1 MEQASTLP
9 KSPRVS
15 ILIPCYQQARFLPE
29 ALDSV
34 LHQDF
39 QDLEVIASDD
49 ASSDNTFSILQDYAA
64 RDIRI
69 RIFRQSTNLGMVENW
84 NFCLRQAQGE
94 AVKLMGGDDR
104 LDRSDCL
111 SRQWHRLQAPRVALA
126 ASARNVIDESSSNIE
141 ALINLPFGVFSQDEI
156 IPKMLEHQ
164 DNLIGEPV
172 CCLFRR
178 THATRGFHPDYL
190 QNTDIEMWFHIL
202 RFGGL
207 AYDAEPLV
215 AFRRH
220 PDQNTNI
227 HNKSGLSLE
236 EHRFLMLRES
246 LEPRV
251 PLTIRFQVLRKAQ
264 EMLRYAPSNRVAAAV
279 AALEKA
285 IGPIMLSTHWI
296 YYEIQRTRQRW
307 TRSIGKRVQR
317 TFKRWARS
325 IGKRLP
331 RQVLRRAP
339 LRLINFLK

>member
-1 MEQASTLP
+1 MVDLYKPMEKASTHP
-9 KSPRVS
+9 KPTKVS
-15 ILIPCYQQARFLPE
+15 VLIPCYHQAQFLPE

-39 QDLEVIASDD
+39 HDLEVIASDD
-49 ASSDNTFSILQDYAA
+49 ASPDNSFSVLQDYSR
-64 RDIRI
+64 RDSRI
-69 RIFRQSTNLGMVENW
+69 RIFRQTTNLGMVENW

-104 LDRSDCL
+104 LDRPDCL
-111 SRQWHRLQAPRVALA
+111 SRQWQSLQTPRVALVA
-126 ASARNVIDESSSNIE
+126 CSRKIIDADGRFLECI
-141 ALINLPFGVFSQDEI
+141 ANLPRGYLPPAKI

-164 DNLIGEPV
+164 DNLLGEPV

-178 THATRGFHPDYL
+178 KDATRGFHPEYL

-236 EHRFLMLRES
+236 EHCLLILKQSSGRHISSACKAHVLHYADNALRITDSMEIRRAAQQLN
-246 LEPRV
+246 LEMSWADALRAKI
-251 PLTIRFQVLRKAQ
+251 LFRIR
-264 EMLRYAPSNRVAAAV
+264 
-279 AALEKA
+279 
-285 IGPIMLSTHWI
+285 
-296 YYEIQRTRQRW
+296 RTLHRW
-307 TRSIGKRVQR
+307 NRSISKR
-317 TFKRWARS
+317 
-325 IGKRLP
+325 I
-331 RQVLRRAP
+331 P
-339 LRLINFLK
+339 L